1 MAAVEAQ
8 TVFTKLLQCR
18 SRADVTALLGALG
31 DSPEVGIDAPFGPNG
46 LMWHPF
52 GDTASNISAIGLG
65 TKPGKSLT
73 ERITNAIDAILQDRA
88 EQVTTSLPS
97 SPQEAAQAWFKRPI
111 TGPNSGL
118 FQEKLAPADRR
129 IAIVLLTSGVEE
141 SPTVDVI
148 DTGVG
153 IKAEDM
159 KDTILSLRAGN
170 KIKNRYL
177 IGAFGQGGSSTL
189 AFSDYVIV
197 ASRHRSDP
205 SRIAFTVIRV
215 MRLDA
220 TYKEDCYVYL
230 CDQSSNAL
238 QVELPKSAQSLA
250 LYAEA
255 DKVKPPVFTQGTL
268 VRHIG
273 YRLTGVAKALGPA
286 SGNLYHYLHY
296 TLFDPLFPFR
306 IWDLRGTSAAHRM
319 EFVAGSRNRL
329 MKQVMKSG
337 DPDQA
342 GNIVVRHYL
351 PMEYIVPAGS
361 DKACIGVEYWV
372 VLAYKSKDNDQLRAN
387 SAELFVQGSYP
398 IIGTLNGQTQGE
410 LPPHVLRELGLPL
423 LSKHVVVHIDASASD
438 STVRRELFATSREG
452 FKDGPVLDSI
462 IIALRKI
469 LKDDTELPKIESELT
484 ERIAKREAASTREE
498 VRKQVTR
505 LLKEVGVQVSAT
517 AVSEVAGTGEPK
529 IAPPRPPRP
538 PVVAREPL
546 PTLPYPAV
554 TFIRFRSPEQHLEA
568 HLQESE
574 TIYIETDADAEFDR
588 RDRIGIH
595 ATGDVLE
602 VESKSKLSGGRMRW
616 RVRPK
621 LDTPVGTTGEL
632 RAFINLP
639 TGAQVSASVSFE
651 VLPAV
656 ERPSKEGQTVVPP
669 FEIKS
674 INPSDPN
681 WDELWDD
688 KEDPA
693 KQRKHAYRWL
703 MLSGVTYVFYS
714 DVFPPFSDTLAKLK
728 TAKPELVEAFITN
741 YEVWIAYHAILQ
753 KKAEDSNAYDLKDE
767 AVRDQIMDAQRS
779 IVATM
784 QAKQSMQFAE
794 VWKKGLLDQ
803 KQ

>member
-1 MAAVEAQ
+1 MMAAMEAQ
-8 TVFTKLLQCR
+8 TIFNKLLQCR
-18 SRADVTALLGALG
+18 SRADVAALLASLG
-31 DSPEVGIDAPFGPNG
+31 DSPDVSIDVPFGPNG

-73 ERITNAIDAILQDRA
+73 ERVTNAIDAILQDRA

-111 TGPNSGL
+111 SGPGTGL
-118 FQEKLAPADRR
+118 FQEKIALADRR
-129 IAIVLLTSGVEE
+129 IGLVLLNSGVEE

-148 DTGVG
+148 DAGVG
-153 IKAEDM
+153 IKPEEM

-189 AFSDYVIV
+189 AFSEYVIII
-197 ASRHRSDP
+197 SRHRSDP
-205 SRIAFTVIRV
+205 VRIGFTIIRV

-230 CDQSSNAL
+230 CNQACDVPQIEAPNAA
-238 QVELPKSAQSLA
+238 ESID
-250 LYAEA
+250 LYTEAE
-255 DKVKPPVFTQGTL
+255 KGKPPEFSQGTL
-268 VRHIG
+268 VRHVG
-273 YRLTGVAKALGPA
+273 YRLTGIAKALGPA

-296 TLFDPLFPFR
+296 TLFDPLLPFR
-306 IWDLRGTSAAHRM
+306 IWDLRGNASSQRM
-319 EFVAGSRNRL
+319 EFISGSRNRL
-329 MKQVMKSG
+329 MKLAMKSG
-337 DPDQA
+337 DSDQA
-342 GNIVVRHYL
+342 GNVVVRHSL

-387 SAELFVQGSYP
+387 SSEVFVQGSYP

-410 LPPHVLRELGLPL
+410 LPPHLLRELGLAL
-423 LSKHVVVHIDASASD
+423 LSKHMVVHIDASAAD

-469 LKDDTELPKIESELT
+469 LQDDTELPKIEAELT
-484 ERIAKREAASTREE
+484 ERIAKREAATTREE

-505 LLKEVGVQVSAT
+505 LLKEIGVQVSAT
-517 AVSEVAGTGEPK
+517 AVSEVVGVGEPK
-529 IAPPRPPRP
+529 VVHPRPPRP
-538 PVVAREPL
+538 PVVPREPL
-546 PTLPYPAV
+546 PTLPYPNA
-554 TFIRFRSPEQHLEA
+554 TFIRFKAPDQHLEA

-574 TIYIETDADAEFDR
+574 TIHIETDADAEFDR

-595 ATGDVLE
+595 ATGEVLE

-616 RVRPK
+616 RLRPK
-621 LDTPVGTTGEL
+621 ADTPVGTTGEL
-632 RAFINLP
+632 RTFINLP
-639 TGAQVSASVSFE
+639 NGNQLSASISFE
-651 VLPAV
+651 VLPPV
-656 ERPSKEGQTVVPP
+656 ERPSKEAQTVVPP
-669 FEIKS
+669 FEIKA
-674 INPSDPN
+674 INPSDPT
-681 WDELWDD
+681 WDD
-688 KEDPA
+688 IWEDNGDPD
-693 KQRKHAYRWL
+693 KQRKHAYAWL

-714 DVFPPFSDTLAKLK
+714 EVFPPFADTLAKLK
-728 TAKPELVEAFITN
+728 TSKADLVEAFTTN

-753 KKAEDSNAYDLKDE
+753 KKADDAMSVEVKDE
-767 AVRDQIMDAQRS
+767 TVRAQIMDTQRS

-794 VWKKGLLDQ
+794 VWKRGLIDH
-803 KQ
+803 K